1 MQSRSFGPTSPKAI
15 FDLLPMM
22 EPTSSSSS
30 LPLSR
35 RELFLSALTV
45 TSLLFAAAT
54 LHTTPAAPPRLVG
67 EPAPLPAGTTFTQ
80 AGRTVVITGSSKGIG
95 KGMALVFAEAGANVL
110 VNSRHLDEAEAVAQE
125 IIASGGVASA
135 FAGDVS
141 VEADVQA
148 MMAAAVERYGGIDVV
163 CANAGVIP
171 DKTLDLVTVNDW
183 DSAFAT
189 NVRGTFLTV
198 KYATPHLKRS
208 AYGRVVLTSSITGPI
223 TGFPG
228 WAHYGAT
235 KAAQL
240 GFMRSAAME
249 LAAFGITI
257 NAIQPGNII
266 TEGLAALGEE
276 FLAAV
281 EAVIPLG
288 RLGSV
293 RDTGYAALYFASKEA
308 KYVTGTTIVVDGGQ
322 IIPEQPSFRD
332 KW

>member
-1 MQSRSFGPTSPKAI
+1 
-15 FDLLPMM
+15 
-22 EPTSSSSS
+22 
-30 LPLSR
+30 
-35 RELFLSALTV
+35 
-45 TSLLFAAAT
+45 
-54 LHTTPAAPPRLVG
+54 
-67 EPAPLPAGTTFTQ
+67 
-80 AGRTVVITGSSKGIG
+80 
-95 KGMALVFAEAGANVL
+95 
-110 VNSRHLDEAEAVAQE
+110 
-125 IIASGGVASA
+125 
-135 FAGDVS
+135 
-141 VEADVQA
+141 
-148 MMAAAVERYGGIDVV
+148 MAAAVERYGGIDVV

-171 DKTLDLVTVNDW
+171 DKTLDSVTVSDW

-198 KYATPHLKRS
+198 KYATPYLKRS

-266 TEGLAALGEE
+266 TEGLAALGDE

-308 KYVTGTTIVVDGGQ
+308 GYITGTTIVVDGGQ

>member
-1 MQSRSFGPTSPKAI
+1 MGCVADIRFGEQILAATQQAVEAFGAI
-15 FDLLPMM
+15 DILVNNASAIQLTGTLETTAKRFDLM
-22 EPTSSSSS
+22 
-30 LPLSR
+30 
-35 RELFLSALTV
+35 
-45 TSLLFAAAT
+45 
-54 LHTTPAAPPRLVG
+54 H
-67 EPAPLPAGTTFTQ
+67 
-80 AGRTVVITGSSKGIG
+80 
-95 KGMALVFAEAGANVL
+95 
-110 VNSRHLDEAEAVAQE
+110 AV
-125 IIASGGVASA
+125 
-135 FAGDVS
+135 
-141 VEADVQA
+141 
-148 MMAAAVERYGGIDVV
+148 
-163 CANAGVIP
+163 
-171 DKTLDLVTVNDW
+171 
-183 DSAFAT
+183 

-198 KYATPHLKRS
+198 KHATPHLKRS

-235 KAAQL
+235 KAAPL

-308 KYVTGTTIVVDGGQ
+308 GYVTGTTIVVDGGQ